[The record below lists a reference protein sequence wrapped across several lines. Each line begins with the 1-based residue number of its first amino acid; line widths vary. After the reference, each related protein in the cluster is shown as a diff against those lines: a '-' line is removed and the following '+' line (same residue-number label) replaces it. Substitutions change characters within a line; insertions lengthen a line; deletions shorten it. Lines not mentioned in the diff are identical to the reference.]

1 MKRSDIIERLSSL
14 PFQKSD
20 YWVVTGAAM
29 VLHGLKEE
37 ARDIDL
43 GCSSSLADEL
53 CRMGAKIQVTDG
65 KVADFEGGATL
76 SGAPVTA
83 CDLRAGAA
91 FIIAGLAANGITEID
106 NIKHI
111 QRGYE
116 DIVGKLRGVGA
127 DIRLVT
133 IREA

>member
-20 YWVVTGAAM
+20 YWVVTGATM

-53 CRMGAKIQVTDG
+53 CRMGYKTVLLRDG
-65 KVADFEGGATL
+65 TRMIRISEDIEAFEGWLFGEVEYI
-76 SGAPVTA
+76 SGFPVIS
-83 CDLRAGAA
+83 LE
-91 FIIAGLAANGITEID
+91 GLLEMKKALARE
-106 NIKHI
+106 K
-111 QRGYE
+111 
-116 DIVGKLRGVGA
+116 DIA
-127 DIRLVT
+127 DIRL
-133 IREA
+133 IENKLGKKEQK